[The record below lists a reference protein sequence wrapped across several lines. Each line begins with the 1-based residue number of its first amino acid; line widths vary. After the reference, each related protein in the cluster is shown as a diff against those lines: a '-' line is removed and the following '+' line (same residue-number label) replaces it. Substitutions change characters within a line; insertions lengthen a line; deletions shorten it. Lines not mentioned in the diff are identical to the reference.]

1 MRPGYDHYWDYPMR
15 PDLQLPEVFL
25 HRLPVDFRKS
35 IDGLSA
41 IVEMEMKQSPF
52 SKQLYVFIN
61 KRRNRLKILLWE
73 DNGFCLYYKRLEQK
87 QFHWPRHLDDE
98 VVSLTGQQL
107 NWLLDGLNLKYLMQD
122 TPHRYISTT

>member
-1 MRPGYDHYWDYPMR
+1 MCPGYDHYWDCPVR

-52 SKQLYVFIN
+52 SKKLYVFIN

-87 QFHWPRHLDDE
+87 QFHWPRHLEDE

-122 TPHRYISTT
+122 TPHRYTSTT

>member
-1 MRPGYDHYWDYPMR
+1 MVKLVR
-15 PDLQLPEVFL
+15 PDLQLPAVFL

-41 IVEMEMKQSPF
+41 IVETQMDHSPF

-61 KRRNRLKILLWE
+61 KRRNRLKILFWE
-73 DNGFCLYYKRLEQK
+73 DNEFCLYYKRLEQK
-87 QFHWPRHLDDE
+87 QFHWPRHLEDE

-122 TPHRYISTT
+122 IAPQYSTIT

>member
-1 MRPGYDHYWDYPMR
+1 MR
-15 PDLQLPEVFL
+15 PDTELPEVFL

-41 IVEMEMKQSPF
+41 IVELEMQHSPF

-61 KRRNRLKILLWE
+61 KRRNRLKILFWE

-87 QFHWPRHLDDE
+87 QFHWPRHLEDE
-98 VVSLTGQQL
+98 VVTLTGQQL
-107 NWLLDGLNLKYLMQD
+107 NWLLDGLNIKHLMPKPLPQYRAI
-122 TPHRYISTT
+122 T

>member
-1 MRPGYDHYWDYPMR
+1 MR
-15 PDLQLPEVFL
+15 PDLHLPEVFL
-25 HRLPVDFRKS
+25 HRQPVDFRKS

-41 IVEMEMKQSPF
+41 IVELDMQRSPF

-61 KRRNRLKILLWE
+61 KRRNRLKILFWE

-98 VVSLTGQQL
+98 VVTLSGQQL
-107 NWLLDGLNLKYLMQD
+107 NWLLDGLNIKYLMLDGPQKY
-122 TPHRYISTT
+122 TEITIINPLCVFRPS